1 MLTFQTRQILAIIK
15 TKFSRSLKLT
25 EMSQLLVQIYKLS
38 HTVLRTKAKL
48 VKVEA
53 LFTSFNW

>member
-1 MLTFQTRQILAIIK
+1 MQTFQTRQILAIIK

-25 EMSQLLVQIYKLS
+25 EMSLLLVQIYKLS
-38 HTVLRTKAKL
+38 HTVLKTKARL